1 MTSISSSDNEP
12 FIIDELED
20 RAVADRNRDFSDLLE
35 KIDNIDDKKKKLWHE
50 IYRNSLTDR
59 HNSYVLF
66 KQLVNL
72 CTSATTQVTKST
84 EFATHGSAIARLLDQ
99 MRRANEQ
106 LIKLAALIAQA
117 EKDGNSVDPDSVFD
131 MIQRKKGAS

>member
-1 MTSISSSDNEP
+1 MTSTSSSEDDP
-12 FIIDELED
+12 FIIDELEE
-20 RAVADRNRDFSDLLE
+20 RATSVRDRDFSDLLE
-35 KIDNIDDKKKKLWHE
+35 KIENIDDKKKKLWHE

-66 KQLVNL
+66 KQLVSL
-72 CTSATTQVTKST
+72 CTSTTSSITKST
-84 EFATHGSAIARLLDQ
+84 EFATHGAAIARLLDQ

-117 EKDGNSVDPDSVFD
+117 EKDGNKVDPDSVFD